1 MYPQNT
7 TAGQVQVRDL
17 KSRAKIRS
25 GPLSRFLRHRL
36 AMVGGAILVFMVAA
50 VVFGPALLQ
59 QNYTFI
65 DIRSRFLPPLSGIHV
80 LGTDELGRDV
90 ASRILM
96 AGRISMSIGVAVMI
110 MATAVGTVVGMIAGF
125 YQGLVGSVL
134 MRFVDAVL
142 CFPPIFLLLAIA
154 SFIHPNAVTLTLI
167 IAATCWM
174 EVARIVESRVRS
186 FRERDFVIAAEMLG
200 ASDRIILFR
209 ELLPNMVGPIVVAA
223 TLTVARAILMEAYV
237 SFLGFGIQPPD
248 ASWGN
253 MLNGAQAYLISAPWL
268 AFAPGV
274 AIILAVASVNF
285 LGDGLR
291 DSFDT
296 RTRS

>member
-1 MYPQNT
+1 M
-7 TAGQVQVRDL
+7 QVRDV
-17 KSRAKIRS
+17 KSRAKNRS
-25 GPLSRFLRHRL
+25 GTLSRFLRHRL
-36 AMVGGAILVFMVAA
+36 AVVGGAMLVFMIAA
-50 VVFGPALLQ
+50 VVFGPVLLQ
-59 QNYTFI
+59 QNYILI
-65 DIRSRFLPPLSGIHV
+65 DIRSRFLPPLSGIHL

-96 AGRISMSIGVAVMI
+96 AGRISMSIGVAVMVI
-110 MATAVGTVVGMIAGF
+110 ATAVGTIVGMIAGF
-125 YQGLVGSVL
+125 YQGLIGSVL

-154 SFIHPNAVTLTLI
+154 SFIHPNAITLTLI

-186 FRERDFVIAAEMLG
+186 FRERDFVVAAEMLG

-209 ELLPNMVGPIVVAA
+209 ELLPNMVGPIAVAA

-291 DSFDT
+291 DSFDA
-296 RTRS
+296 RTRA